1 MTTPFPD
8 DASLTPPP
16 GCPAHGLGPNGLR
29 RLYGPEA
36 EADPAGLYEKL
47 RAEHGEVAPVLL
59 HGDLPAWLVLGHS
72 ANLAAMRTPSRFS
85 RDSRRWTAFQNGLVT
100 PDSPLMPV
108 IAWQPLCVF
117 ADGEEHKRLRGAV
130 TDGLNRFDRRGV
142 RRYVTRYADQLIQE
156 FGPTGQADLV
166 AQFAERLPMLVMTQL
181 LGMPE
186 DYGPRLV
193 DAARDLMKG
202 TETAIASNDYVVATL
217 RRMMERK
224 REEPGHDLVTWLM
237 RHDAGL
243 TDDEVLEHLR
253 VVLLA
258 ANETTVNLI
267 ADTLKLVLTDR
278 RFRAHLS
285 GGHMTLADALDQVLW
300 DAPPMSL
307 VAGRWATGD
316 TELGGR
322 RIRAGDM
329 LLLGLA
335 AGNVDPAVRPD
346 PSKPL
351 FGNRSH
357 LSFGSGPHECPGQD
371 IGRAIAE
378 TGIDILLTRLP
389 DLQLS
394 VPEYELTRTSAWL
407 SRHLV
412 DIPVDFTPR
421 TAKAEAVVSEPAE
434 PADPTTEPATPSAAP
449 ASAAPAAAAP
459 TAAAPVAEPAAA
471 ESPESATVEAP
482 ASAAPATEAPAP
494 EPPVP
499 PAAVRQERR
508 SWWDV
513 LTGVFRS

>member
-1 MTTPFPD
+1 MTTPFAD
-8 DASLTPPP
+8 DASPTPPP
-16 GCPAHGLGPNGLR
+16 GCPAHGLQAEGLR

-59 HGDLPAWLVLGHS
+59 HGDLPAWLILGHS
-72 ANLAAMRTPSRFS
+72 ANLTAMRTPSRFS
-85 RDSRRWTAFQNGLVT
+85 RDSRRWTAFQEGLVA

-130 TDGLNRFDRRGV
+130 TDSLNRFDRRGI
-142 RRYVTRYADQLIQE
+142 RRYVTRFTDQLIQD
-156 FGPTGQADLV
+156 FGPAGQAELV
-166 AQFAERLPMLVMTQL
+166 AQFAEHLPMLVMTQVV
-181 LGMPE
+181 GMPE
-186 DYGPRLV
+186 EYGPRLV
-193 DAARDLMKG
+193 EAARDLMKG

-224 REEPGHDLVTWLM
+224 RVAPGADLVSWLM
-237 RHDAGL
+237 QHDAGL

-285 GGHMTLADALDQVLW
+285 GGHMTLPDALDQVLW
-300 DAPPMSL
+300 DTAPMSV

-322 RIRAGDM
+322 QIRTGDM

-335 AGNVDPAVRPD
+335 AGNVDPVVRPD
-346 PSKPL
+346 LSTPL
-351 FGNRSH
+351 YGNRSH
-357 LSFGSGPHECPGQD
+357 LAFGGGPHECPGQD

-389 DLQLS
+389 DLQLA
-394 VPEYELTRTSAWL
+394 VPEEELTWTSAWL
-407 SRHLV
+407 SRHLAGL
-412 DIPVDFTPR
+412 PVRFTPR
-421 TAKAEAVVSEPAE
+421 ARSEGETGTVGGAVPGTAP
-434 PADPTTEPATPSAAP
+434 
-449 ASAAPAAAAP
+449 AAPAAAVPAQ
-459 TAAAPVAEPAAA
+459 AAAPLAAPAAA
-471 ESPESATVEAP
+471 Q
-482 ASAAPATEAPAP
+482 
-494 EPPVP
+494 
-499 PAAVRQERR
+499 AVVIPRQRR
-508 SWWDV
+508 SWWST
-513 LTGVFRS
+513 LTGRFRR